1 MQGSD
6 VAAHDSRVTRPR
18 GLFVGLT
25 TVDLIHRV
33 ARPVGVDEKQPAL
46 TQEIVAGGPAANAA
60 VTFALL
66 GGDAELITDLGR
78 HPLAELAR
86 QDLMSYGVRVRA
98 VEPDSPAPPAVSSI
112 RVLDGTGERSVV
124 SVNAAARTVV
134 APDWLPGVLGDADVL
149 LLDGHHPH
157 LALAAARAARD
168 RTVPVVLDAGSWKPV
183 LDELLPLVDI
193 AVCSADFAVP
203 GADDPAVELLDRGV
217 ATVAVSRGG
226 QPLSWWTRDGSGE
239 VPVPQVEV
247 RDTLGA
253 GDVLHGAFAFE
264 RARRG
269 TGSAPSTGSAS
280 STGRADLAG
289 QLDRAARIASRRCA
303 FAGTG
308 SWREHLAGR
317 KG

>member
-1 MQGSD
+1 M
-6 VAAHDSRVTRPR
+6 R
-18 GLFVGLT
+18 GVFVGLT

-33 ARPVGVDEKQPAL
+33 ARPVGVDEKQTAL

-66 GGDAELITDLGR
+66 GGDAELVTDLGG

-86 QDLMSYGVRVRA
+86 QNLMVYGVRVRA
-98 VEPDSPAPPAVSSI
+98 AEPDSPATPAVSSI

-124 SVNAAARTVV
+124 SVNAVARAVA
-134 APDWLPGVLGDADVL
+134 APDWLPGTLDDADVL
-149 LLDGHHPH
+149 LLDGHHPR
-157 LALAAARAARD
+157 LAMAAAQAARD
-168 RTVPVVLDAGSWKPV
+168 RNVPVVLDAGSWKPV

-193 AVCSADFAVP
+193 AICSADFAVP
-203 GADDPAVELLDRGV
+203 GVGDPAVELLDRGV

-226 QPLSWWTRDGSGE
+226 QPLVWWTRDRSGE

-264 RARRG
+264 HAR
-269 TGSAPSTGSAS
+269 SAADSADS
-280 STGRADLAG
+280 AHRADRADIAG
-289 QLDRAARIASRRCA
+289 QLARAAGIASRRCT
-303 FAGTG
+303 FAGIG
-308 SWREHLAGR
+308 YSREHLAGR
-317 KG
+317 HG